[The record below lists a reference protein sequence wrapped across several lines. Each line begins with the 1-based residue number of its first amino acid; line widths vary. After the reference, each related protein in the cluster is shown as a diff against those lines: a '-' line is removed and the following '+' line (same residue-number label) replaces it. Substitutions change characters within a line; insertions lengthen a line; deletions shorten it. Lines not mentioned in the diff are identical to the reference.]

1 MDVMFI
7 ILLGVLGLILLTM
20 ILGSFFT
27 VETAQVAVITR
38 FGKFLR
44 VADPGLNWK
53 FPYIDTVAGV
63 VSLRVNQISLT
74 METKT
79 KDNVFVTIPIS
90 VQNRVRPE
98 KVFDAYYKLS
108 DPTAQIKSYV
118 EQVIL
123 GHVPGMTLDE
133 VFASQSSIAAAVK
146 QELDAD
152 MATFGFEI
160 VNVLVTD
167 IVPDQKVKSAMND
180 INAAQR
186 EQVAANARGEAEKIL
201 VVKKAEAESESK
213 ALQGQGIAN
222 QRKAIIEGLQ
232 SSTVAGSNWVFPAN
246 VTVALNAPLG
256 QVSGVTVDSHGN
268 VYLADLGNARIFAV
282 SPTGGIRIVAG
293 NGTPGFS
300 GDGGPAT
307 AASLSSPYGMAVD
320 ALGNLFIAD
329 WGNARIRKVTPSGV
343 ITTVAGGGTADPS
356 RLRMSP
362 TSRPVPTSKT
372 QRVAWLPA
380 FCMPQEHFA
389 GIANSQPGNTTPG
402 AHRFWDDG
410 GARAC
415 VRAREP
421 AFRWRD

>member
-1 MDVMFI
+1 MDPLFLIPVG
-7 ILLGVLGLILLTM
+7 LLVLIVLIVLLS
-20 ILGSFFT
+20 SFFT
-27 VETAQVAVITR
+27 VNTAEVAVITR

-53 FPYIDTVAGV
+53 RPFFDSVAGL

-98 KVFDAYYKLS
+98 KVYDAYYKLA

-201 VVKKAEAESESK
+201 VVKKAEAEAESK

-232 SSTVAGSNWVFPAN
+232 VSIEQFQKVVDGASSRDVMQLVMVTQYFDTLKSIGESDKTNTLFLSHSPGSVKEVSDQIMESMLVA
-246 VTVALNAPLG
+246 
-256 QVSGVTVDSHGN
+256 Q
-268 VYLADLGNARIFAV
+268 R
-282 SPTGGIRIVAG
+282 
-293 NGTPGFS
+293 
-300 GDGGPAT
+300 AT
-307 AASLSSPYGMAVD
+307 D
-320 ALGNLFIAD
+320 
-329 WGNARIRKVTPSGV
+329 
-343 ITTVAGGGTADPS
+343 
-356 RLRMSP
+356 
-362 TSRPVPTSKT
+362 
-372 QRVAWLPA
+372 
-380 FCMPQEHFA
+380 
-389 GIANSQPGNTTPG
+389 
-402 AHRFWDDG
+402 
-410 GARAC
+410 
-415 VRAREP
+415 
-421 AFRWRD
+421 

>member
-1 MDVMFI
+1 MDVIFMVVLAIVGI
-7 ILLGVLGLILLTM
+7 IALSL

-27 VETAQVAVITR
+27 VNTAQVAVITR

-44 VADPGLNWK
+44 VADAGLNWK
-53 FPYIDTVAGV
+53 VPYFDSVTGM
-63 VSLRVNQISLT
+63 VSLRVNQITLT

-98 KVFDAYYKLS
+98 KVYDAFYKLS
-108 DPTAQIKSYV
+108 DPVAQIKSYV

-152 MATFGFEI
+152 MATFGYEI

-167 IVPDQKVKSAMND
+167 IVPDAKVKSAMND

-201 VVKKAEAESESK
+201 VVKKAEAEAESK

-232 SSTVAGSNWVFPAN
+232 VSIEQFQKVVDGASSRDVMQLVLVTQYFDTLKSIGENDKSNTLFLSHSPAAVKEVSDQILDAMLVAE
-246 VTVALNAPLG
+246 
-256 QVSGVTVDSHGN
+256 
-268 VYLADLGNARIFAV
+268 R
-282 SPTGGIRIVAG
+282 
-293 NGTPGFS
+293 
-300 GDGGPAT
+300 
-307 AASLSSPYGMAVD
+307 
-320 ALGNLFIAD
+320 
-329 WGNARIRKVTPSGV
+329 
-343 ITTVAGGGTADPS
+343 
-356 RLRMSP
+356 
-362 TSRPVPTSKT
+362 SK
-372 QRVAWLPA
+372 
-380 FCMPQEHFA
+380 
-389 GIANSQPGNTTPG
+389 G
-402 AHRFWDDG
+402 
-410 GARAC
+410 
-415 VRAREP
+415 
-421 AFRWRD
+421 

>member
-1 MDVMFI
+1 MDSTYL
-7 ILLGVLGLILLTM
+7 ILLGAAGIIALIFVLSTVF
-20 ILGSFFT
+20 GSFFT
-27 VETAQVAVITR
+27 VNTAEVAVITR

-53 FPYIDTVAGV
+53 VPFFDTVAGV

-108 DPTAQIKSYV
+108 DPTAQIQSYV

-167 IVPDQKVKSAMND
+167 IMPDAKVKSAMND

-201 VVKKAEAESESK
+201 VVKKAEGEAESK

-232 SSTVAGSNWVFPAN
+232 NSIEQFQKVVDGTSSKEVMQLVL
-246 VTVALNAPLG
+246 VTQYFDTLKSIGESDKTNTLF
-256 QVSGVTVDSHGN
+256 
-268 VYLADLGNARIFAV
+268 LAH
-282 SPTGGIRIVAG
+282 
-293 NGTPGFS
+293 
-300 GDGGPAT
+300 
-307 AASLSSPYGMAVD
+307 
-320 ALGNLFIAD
+320 
-329 WGNARIRKVTPSGV
+329 TPSAV
-343 ITTVAGGGTADPS
+343 KDVSEQIMESMLVA
-356 RLRMSP
+356 
-362 TSRPVPTSKT
+362 
-372 QRVAWLPA
+372 
-380 FCMPQEHFA
+380 E
-389 GIANSQPGNTTPG
+389 
-402 AHRFWDDG
+402 
-410 GARAC
+410 RAK
-415 VRAREP
+415 V
-421 AFRWRD
+421 

>member
-1 MDVMFI
+1 MDPMFLIPVGVLFLIFLI
-7 ILLGVLGLILLTM
+7 ILLS
-20 ILGSFFT
+20 SFFT
-27 VETAQVAVITR
+27 VNTAEVAIITR

-53 FPYIDTVAGV
+53 RPFFDTLAGV

-98 KVFDAYYKLS
+98 KVYDAYYKLS

-201 VVKKAEAESESK
+201 VVKKAEAEAESK

-232 SSTVAGSNWVFPAN
+232 VSIEQFQKVVDGASSKDVMQLVMVTQYFDTLKSIGESDKTNTLFLSHSPGSVKEVSEQIMESMVVA
-246 VTVALNAPLG
+246 
-256 QVSGVTVDSHGN
+256 
-268 VYLADLGNARIFAV
+268 
-282 SPTGGIRIVAG
+282 
-293 NGTPGFS
+293 
-300 GDGGPAT
+300 
-307 AASLSSPYGMAVD
+307 
-320 ALGNLFIAD
+320 
-329 WGNARIRKVTPSGV
+329 
-343 ITTVAGGGTADPS
+343 
-356 RLRMSP
+356 
-362 TSRPVPTSKT
+362 
-372 QRVAWLPA
+372 QR
-380 FCMPQEHFA
+380 
-389 GIANSQPGNTTPG
+389 ANS
-402 AHRFWDDG
+402 
-410 GARAC
+410 
-415 VRAREP
+415 
-421 AFRWRD
+421 

>member
-1 MDVMFI
+1 MYQLYWIPLGIVAFI
-7 ILLGVLGLILLTM
+7 ALYM

-27 VETAQVAVITR
+27 VRTAEVAIITR

-44 VADPGLNWK
+44 VAQPGLNWK
-53 FPYIDTVAGV
+53 RPFVDSVAGT
-63 VSLRVNQISLT
+63 VSLRVNQITLT

-98 KVFDAYYKLS
+98 KVYDAYYKLS
-108 DPTAQIKSYV
+108 NPAAQIQSYV

-152 MATFGFEI
+152 MALFGYEI

-167 IVPDQKVKSAMND
+167 IVPDAKVKSAMND

-201 VVKKAEAESESK
+201 VVKKAEAEAESN

-232 SSTVAGSNWVFPAN
+232 
-246 VTVALNAPLG
+246 
-256 QVSGVTVDSHGN
+256 VSIEEFQKVVEGTSAREVMQLVMITQYFDTLKSIGENDKTNTLFLSH
-268 VYLADLGNARIFAV
+268 
-282 SPTGGIRIVAG
+282 S
-293 NGTPGFS
+293 
-300 GDGGPAT
+300 
-307 AASLSSPYGMAVD
+307 
-320 ALGNLFIAD
+320 
-329 WGNARIRKVTPSGV
+329 
-343 ITTVAGGGTADPS
+343 
-356 RLRMSP
+356 
-362 TSRPVPTSKT
+362 
-372 QRVAWLPA
+372 
-380 FCMPQEHFA
+380 
-389 GIANSQPGNTTPG
+389 PG
-402 AHRFWDDG
+402 AVKDVSDQLLQSMLV
-410 GARAC
+410 ADRANN
-415 VRAREP
+415 
-421 AFRWRD
+421 

>member
-1 MDVMFI
+1 MDSTY
-7 ILLGVLGLILLTM
+7 LILMGAAAL
-20 ILGSFFT
+20 IVLIFVLSIVFGSFFT
-27 VETAQVAVITR
+27 VNTAEVAVITR

-53 FPYIDTVAGV
+53 VPFFDTVAGV

-98 KVFDAYYKLS
+98 KVYDAFYKLS

-167 IVPDQKVKSAMND
+167 IIPDAKVKSAMND

-201 VVKKAEAESESK
+201 VVKKAEAEAESK

-232 SSTVAGSNWVFPAN
+232 NSIEQFQKVVDGTSSKEVMQLVLVTQYFDTLKSIGESDKTNTLFLAHTPSAVKDVSEQIMESMLVAG
-246 VTVALNAPLG
+246 
-256 QVSGVTVDSHGN
+256 QVKG
-268 VYLADLGNARIFAV
+268 
-282 SPTGGIRIVAG
+282 
-293 NGTPGFS
+293 
-300 GDGGPAT
+300 
-307 AASLSSPYGMAVD
+307 
-320 ALGNLFIAD
+320 
-329 WGNARIRKVTPSGV
+329 
-343 ITTVAGGGTADPS
+343 
-356 RLRMSP
+356 
-362 TSRPVPTSKT
+362 
-372 QRVAWLPA
+372 
-380 FCMPQEHFA
+380 
-389 GIANSQPGNTTPG
+389 
-402 AHRFWDDG
+402 
-410 GARAC
+410 
-415 VRAREP
+415 
-421 AFRWRD
+421 

>member
-1 MDVMFI
+1 MDGFYLI
-7 ILLGVLGLILLTM
+7 PLGVLALFALIL

-27 VETAQVAVITR
+27 VSTAQVAVITR

-44 VADPGLNWK
+44 IADPGLNWK
-53 FPYIDTVAGV
+53 IPIFDSVAGV

-98 KVFDAYYKLS
+98 KVYDAYYKLS

-146 QELDAD
+146 LELDAD

-167 IVPDQKVKSAMND
+167 IVPDAKVKSAMND

-201 VVKKAEAESESK
+201 VVKKAEAEAESK

-232 SSTVAGSNWVFPAN
+232 VSIEQFQKVVDGASSKDVMQLVM
-246 VTVALNAPLG
+246 VTQYFDTLKSIGESDKTNTLFLSHSPLAVKD
-256 QVSGVTVDSHGN
+256 VSEQILESM
-268 VYLADLGNARIFAV
+268 LIAGNAK
-282 SPTGGIRIVAG
+282 G
-293 NGTPGFS
+293 
-300 GDGGPAT
+300 
-307 AASLSSPYGMAVD
+307 
-320 ALGNLFIAD
+320 
-329 WGNARIRKVTPSGV
+329 
-343 ITTVAGGGTADPS
+343 
-356 RLRMSP
+356 
-362 TSRPVPTSKT
+362 
-372 QRVAWLPA
+372 
-380 FCMPQEHFA
+380 
-389 GIANSQPGNTTPG
+389 
-402 AHRFWDDG
+402 
-410 GARAC
+410 
-415 VRAREP
+415 
-421 AFRWRD
+421 

>member
-1 MDVMFI
+1 MDPTVYL
-7 ILLGVLGLILLTM
+7 ILLGALALIALFL

-27 VETAQVAVITR
+27 VNTAEVAVVTR
-38 FGKFLR
+38 FSRFLR
-44 VADPGLNWK
+44 IAQPGLNWK
-53 FPYIDTVAGV
+53 VPFFDTVAGN

-98 KVFDAYYKLS
+98 KVYDAFYKLS

-146 QELDAD
+146 LELDAD

-167 IVPDQKVKSAMND
+167 IVPDAKVKSAMND

-201 VVKKAEAESESK
+201 VVKKAEAEAESK

-232 SSTVAGSNWVFPAN
+232 TSVEQFQKTVEGASAKEVMQLVL
-246 VTVALNAPLG
+246 VTQYFDTLK
-256 QVSGVTVDSHGN
+256 S
-268 VYLADLGNARIFAV
+268 
-282 SPTGGIRIVAG
+282 
-293 NGTPGFS
+293 
-300 GDGGPAT
+300 
-307 AASLSSPYGMAVD
+307 
-320 ALGNLFIAD
+320 
-329 WGNARIRKVTPSGV
+329 
-343 ITTVAGGGTADPS
+343 
-356 RLRMSP
+356 
-362 TSRPVPTSKT
+362 
-372 QRVAWLPA
+372 
-380 FCMPQEHFA
+380 
-389 GIANSQPGNTTPG
+389 
-402 AHRFWDDG
+402 
-410 GARAC
+410 ARATR
-415 VRAREP
+415 RARC
-421 AFRWRD
+421 FWRTRRER

>member
-1 MDVMFI
+1 MELIALIPLAIVAI
-7 ILLGVLGLILLTM
+7 IVLTL

-27 VETAQVAVITR
+27 VNTAQVAVITR

-44 VADPGLNWK
+44 VAEPGLNWK
-53 FPYIDTVAGV
+53 MPYFDSVAGM
-63 VSLRVNQISLT
+63 VSLRVNQITLT

-108 DPTAQIKSYV
+108 DPVAQIKSYV

-133 VFASQSSIAAAVK
+133 VFATQSSIAAAVK

-152 MATFGFEI
+152 MATFGYEI

-167 IVPDQKVKSAMND
+167 IVPDAKVKSAMND

-201 VVKKAEAESESK
+201 VVKKAEAEAESK

-232 SSTVAGSNWVFPAN
+232 VSIEQFQKVVDGASSKDVMQLVMVTQYFDTLKSIGESDKTNTLFLSHSPSAVKDVSEQILQSMVAAGKAN
-246 VTVALNAPLG
+246 G
-256 QVSGVTVDSHGN
+256 
-268 VYLADLGNARIFAV
+268 
-282 SPTGGIRIVAG
+282 
-293 NGTPGFS
+293 
-300 GDGGPAT
+300 
-307 AASLSSPYGMAVD
+307 
-320 ALGNLFIAD
+320 
-329 WGNARIRKVTPSGV
+329 
-343 ITTVAGGGTADPS
+343 
-356 RLRMSP
+356 
-362 TSRPVPTSKT
+362 
-372 QRVAWLPA
+372 
-380 FCMPQEHFA
+380 
-389 GIANSQPGNTTPG
+389 
-402 AHRFWDDG
+402 
-410 GARAC
+410 
-415 VRAREP
+415 
-421 AFRWRD
+421 